1 MQCFTHTFKALKA
14 LLLASVTLL
23 VSLGAVLRAEDLPK
37 ALILGDTL
45 YSGLSGLV
53 TNELKGRVQV
63 VYKHPGST
71 SAALA
76 QLDQLLGQDKW
87 AVIHFNFGL
96 ADLHYRDPGTTSVRL
111 MSKEAGGVLVTP
123 PDQYGKNLQEIVKRL
138 KATGA
143 KLIWANTAPI
153 KTSGPLYDAGS
164 EVAYNEIAARIMTTN
179 GVAIND
185 MNSFATALAATTRG
199 DPSPFYSKI
208 PLQPLIIRSILR
220 ALNLKSEPKDWP
232 AAPAKHI
239 VKVRRDGRDATQTA
253 MIAAAEAGPK
263 VWWSQEQLGVRVP
276 TAITADAVTYY
287 SDLVGNYGK
296 QVLKSSAEPFSQL
309 DYHAGI
315 QLHKEFKLGEKTF
328 ANVHVVTLK
337 LTFDQY
343 FAATPAD
350 GMHFQKER
358 VVVLDATG
366 KVLSILGDGPTEVSI
381 IAI

>member
-1 MQCFTHTFKALKA
+1 MGFHPSHQGLQDPAACQRHSARQPG
-14 LLLASVTLL
+14 S
-23 VSLGAVLRAEDLPK
+23 VLRAEELPK
-37 ALILGDTL
+37 ALILGDTV
-45 YSGLSGLV
+45 YSGLSGLIA
-53 TNELKGRVQV
+53 NELKGRVQV

-71 SAALA
+71 STALS

-96 ADLHYRDPGTTSVRL
+96 AYLHDPDPGTTSVRL
-111 MSKEAGGVLVTP
+111 MSKEAGGVRVTL
-123 PDQYGKNLQEIVKRL
+123 PDQYDKNLQELVKRL

-143 KLIWANTAPI
+143 KLIWANTALI

-199 DPSPFYSKI
+199 DPSPFYNNI

-239 VKVRRDGRDATQTA
+239 VKVRRDGRDAYA
-253 MIAAAEAGPK
+253 DRHDRCCGGVPK

-296 QVLKSSAEPFSQL
+296 QVLKSHAEPFSQL

-328 ANVHVVTLK
+328 TNVHVVTLK
-337 LTFDQY
+337 STFDQY
-343 FAATPAD
+343 FAATPWLMECISRGAS
-350 GMHFQKER
+350 GRARCHWQGA
-358 VVVLDATG
+358 VH
-366 KVLSILGDGPTEVSI
+366 PW
-381 IAI
+381 